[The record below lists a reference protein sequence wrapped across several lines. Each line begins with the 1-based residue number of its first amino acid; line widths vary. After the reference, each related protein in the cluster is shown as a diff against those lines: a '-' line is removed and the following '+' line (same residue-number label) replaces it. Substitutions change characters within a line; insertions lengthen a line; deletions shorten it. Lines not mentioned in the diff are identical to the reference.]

1 MSLNGV
7 AFRDAIIFVKKM
19 KIIAVV
25 SHKVLYYQRKVVI
38 LWAKVKNL
46 SI

>member
-25 SHKVLYYQRKVVI
+25 CGKVFESRRKFVI
-38 LWAKVKNL
+38 L
-46 SI
+46 